1 MVGAAETKER
11 ERARR
16 DRENFMLLEV
26 AKGSVE
32 VYGGYRDEREREG
45 KVHQAGF
52 WRKRERR
59 VSTKE
64 EKLLKMN
71 DPHLCFIPSFE
82 MRTFR
87 LVTAT
92 DTFDT

>member
-32 VYGGYRDEREREG
+32 VYGGYRDERERGQSAPGRLLEEE
-45 KVHQAGF
+45 
-52 WRKRERR
+52 RKE
-59 VSTKE
+59 SEYKGGET
-64 EKLLKMN
+64 
-71 DPHLCFIPSFE
+71 S
-82 MRTFR
+82 
-87 LVTAT
+87 
-92 DTFDT
+92 